1 MDLLPVVSTLSPNQ
15 KKNQEIRFG
24 LDEEPVGLLQRQSWA
39 IKSTFFGAASHI
51 GVVNPNAESK
61 DYEDFINLDLIKAP
75 ISEICIIHVG
85 EPVPDGFLR
94 LTRTPSHKRA
104 NLNAGS
110 GGNHINICIKKDL
123 TGEEA
128 PVTALTVIF
137 PDNNEFLPPGFLVVR
152 RGKHACN
159 LNTGTSAERIFLC
172 YKKDKCGNPITDL
185 QIIYPGKNE
194 ECPKGF
200 NIIEKS
206 VTGLPANLNS
216 GSSGGRIFLCFKQ
229 NYVRLECLRNNEGPI
244 VPVDTVNSPGKVRTK
259 SLQRHSSG
267 SAIAD
272 STITTNSNPTDKS
285 LMMTPKLSS
294 ETLNDDDDSEIV
306 DSEKMSEIHED
317 IENTDELIDI
327 DLDDLSSDVDRKKQI
342 VVDVNGQLVPAFQR
356 RALHVL
362 LASLY
367 VRKGTIAQQALSALH
382 YLLKETNFFENDLKG
397 LPIPGT
403 VTMLDMTVEAVCD
416 MFDTC
421 SVPDHDA
428 ILQFIRVF
436 TKHSSGKLSG
446 FVMQRLFRT
455 LSFLC
460 NYHSTRASWF
470 VKGAPLPCNDDGHE
484 LLPFRIFKELIWATV
499 VQAETVDVAH
509 HLPDFLVDET
519 NYSGKSESFS
529 ICHNIALTLVE
540 EIIDSVEVSR
550 ISEAAHLAISK
561 QSSSTSSSLF
571 WLQIGALSRRLFTEH
586 SLRTAFIALCA
597 ICKLAW
603 HSMRVNDNGEPST
616 RDLGSKLLSLEL
628 INEFCAY
635 SGERLRLSKV
645 MGYQIRRLVVPCLLN
660 NLPYAL
666 GDHRVFSKI
675 LGTITSIW
683 KYWRVHVRI
692 EFANLTEKL
701 IIKILGASMMK
712 IRPIYQMIVL
722 REVVTWFDQPHLLV
736 EMFVNFDMDR
746 KFVSHWNVFSH
757 LVRAVCTIARRTSL
771 QTGAWDWRPN
781 TSDKEELNS
790 NKPTVTIREVHVQ
803 ALEEVGRIAKTLMD
817 ATGHAHLLLQDSVFR
832 SRTLEAGLGWEE
844 DLESLSDQV
853 EFESG
858 IDSPDLSSSNSGK
871 RLQGVKFRRA
881 VHQQAEDILQKAI
894 KIYREKTSL
903 KKAVQFLV
911 KNDFMPDTPQEI
923 ANFLRV
929 YKNSF
934 DPSAIG
940 DFLGE
945 GGCNVREEEYWSQ
958 IRFRY
963 TRAVSFVEL
972 ELEPALRLYLTGCG
986 FRLPGEAQKIDRFVE
1001 VFQKAFWQDNSGT
1014 QYCPFRHPDTVH
1026 MVSYA
1031 TIMLNTDLHRA
1042 NTDNKKKRK
1051 KMTKEEFCRNLRGV
1065 DQGQDI
1071 DNDYLCRIYDN
1082 IAAQPIELAV
1092 ESSEAGG
1099 STSTTGVTL
1108 NIGNLSLPITSIS
1121 NMLGKE
1127 KPATVEEEKNFS
1139 KEISKQLRDSEDLL
1153 RSLSTF
1159 TYYFQVTG
1167 VDTNI
1172 SLDLVSFIYET
1183 VWYVLLIQYYYY
1195 SIIVIIIVIIIVG
1208 FISMLLPNHSSLVL
1222 IMIFM
1227 LPLVHSMSYAIH

>member
-1 MDLLPVVSTLSPNQ
+1 MDLLPIVSTLSPNQ

-24 LDEEPVGLLQRQSWA
+24 LDEEPVSLLQRQSWA
-39 IKSTFFGAASHI
+39 IKNTFFGAASHI
-51 GVVNPNAESK
+51 GVVNLNAESK
-61 DYEDFINLDLIKAP
+61 DYEDFINMDLIKAP
-75 ISEICIIHVG
+75 ISEICIIQRG

-104 NLNAGS
+104 NLNTGS
-110 GGNHINICIKKDL
+110 GGNHIYICIKKDL

-172 YKKDKCGNPITDL
+172 YKKDKSGNPITDM
-185 QIIYPGKNE
+185 QIVYPGKNE

-200 NIIEKS
+200 NMIEKS
-206 VTGLPANLNS
+206 VTGIPANLNS
-216 GSSGGRIFLCFKQ
+216 GTGGCRIYLCFKQ

-244 VPVDTVNSPGKVRTK
+244 VPVDTVHSPSSKTRSK
-259 SLQRHSSG
+259 SLQKQM
-267 SAIAD
+267 SAIKLAE
-272 STITTNSNPTDKS
+272 STPVSSTSRDNSKKSDTDKS
-285 LMMTPKLSS
+285 STSTPKSS
-294 ETLNDDDDSEIV
+294 SDNLKDEEDDNSEIV
-306 DSEKMSEIHED
+306 DSEKMSEIHDD
-317 IENTDELIDI
+317 IEDSDELLDI
-327 DLDDLSSDVDRKKQI
+327 DADDLSSDVDRKKQI

-356 RALHVL
+356 RALHAL

-367 VRKGTIAQQALSALH
+367 VRKGTIAQQSLSALH
-382 YLLKETNFFENDLKG
+382 HLLKETNFFENDLKG
-397 LPIPGT
+397 LPLPGT

-470 VKGAPLPCNDDGHE
+470 VSGAPLPCNDNGHE
-484 LLPFRIFKELIWATV
+484 LLPFRIFKELIWAVV

-509 HLPDFLVDET
+509 HLPDVLIDET

-571 WLQIGALSRRLFTEH
+571 WVQIGALSRRLFSEH
-586 SLRTAFIALCA
+586 TLRTAFIALCA

-603 HSMRVNDNGEPST
+603 HTMRVNENGEPST

-666 GDHRVFSKI
+666 GDHRVFTKI

-701 IIKILGASMMK
+701 IIKILGASMMN

-771 QTGAWDWRPN
+771 QTGAWDWRP
-781 TSDKEELNS
+781 TSSDREENP
-790 NKPTVTIREVHVQ
+790 NKPTVTVREVHVQ

-844 DLESLSDQV
+844 DHESIGTAEYEIGS
-853 EFESG
+853 E
-858 IDSPDLSSSNSGK
+858 SPDQSLNSSNSGK

-881 VHQQAEDILQKAI
+881 VHQHAEDILQTAI
-894 KIYREKTSL
+894 KIYREKASL

-911 KNDFMPDTPQEI
+911 KSDFMPDTPQEI
-923 ANFLRV
+923 ASFLRV

-945 GGCNVREEEYWSQ
+945 GGCNTREEEYWSQ

-1042 NTDNKKKRK
+1042 NTDKKKRK

-1065 DQGQDI
+1065 DKDHEGKHYDI
-1071 DNDYLCRIYDN
+1071 DIDYLCRIYDN

-1092 ESSEAGG
+1092 ESSEVGG
-1099 STSTTGVTL
+1099 AKATSGVTL
-1108 NIGNLSLPITSIS
+1108 NIGNLTLPITSIS
-1121 NMLGKE
+1121 NILGKE
-1127 KPATVEEEKNFS
+1127 KPGSIEEEKNFT

-1183 VWYVLLIQYYYY
+1183 VW
-1195 SIIVIIIVIIIVG
+1195 
-1208 FISMLLPNHSSLVL
+1208 
-1222 IMIFM
+1222 
-1227 LPLVHSMSYAIH
+1227 